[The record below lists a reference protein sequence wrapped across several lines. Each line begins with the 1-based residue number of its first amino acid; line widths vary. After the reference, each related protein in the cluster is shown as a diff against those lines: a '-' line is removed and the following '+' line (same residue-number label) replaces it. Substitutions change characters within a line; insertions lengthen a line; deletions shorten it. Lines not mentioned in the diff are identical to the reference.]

1 MHGKQRTLHK
11 RKKMTMA
18 ECEEK
23 IIKAEACVQKYG
35 DKEALV
41 LFCLMKET
49 GIRLGDLVNL
59 RTDHL
64 RGRELLVVE
73 SKYGAAKLYYH
84 YPDGSF
90 PIISKETAKMLVP
103 GEDGK
108 FFHHGREHYIRLFR
122 KVIPDKEFRYYY
134 IRRYVMDKRRI
145 DQEVC
150 R

>member
-1 MHGKQRTLHK
+1 MRGKQRTLHK
-11 RKKMTMA
+11 RKKMTMT

-23 IIKAEACVQKYG
+23 IMEAESCVRNCG
-35 DKEALV
+35 DKEV
-41 LFCLMKET
+41 LMLFRLMKET

-73 SKYGAAKLYYH
+73 SKYDAAKLYYH
-84 YPDGSF
+84 YPDGSY
-90 PIISKETAKMLVP
+90 PVISEETAKMLVP

-108 FFHHGREHYIRLFR
+108 FFQHSREHYIRLFR